1 MKNALICENQEKLR
15 DSVIPAEPSPLTD
28 QEYRLIRDLVY
39 DNFGINL
46 GQQKR
51 ALIIGRLQKVLRENG
66 FTNFTDYY
74 RYVISEPSGEALT
87 RLIDRISTN
96 HTFFYREKD
105 HFKFYFESV
114 LPQIF
119 TEHKSKSAA
128 LRIWCPGCSTGEEPY
143 TLGMLLLEFLTTF
156 QDGGSQTR
164 SRRGLGGSPAPDV
177 GILATDISSRVL
189 KIAQAGVYSAE
200 SVRHL
205 PADLVR
211 KYFSPRSDG
220 SMLVHPKLQELVT
233 FRRLNL
239 MRESYPFKGRFHII
253 FCRNV
258 MIYFDHPT
266 RLALTQR
273 FHRYLE
279 PDGFLFIGHSETL
292 GRSNSHFRYIKPAI
306 YQKVG

>member
-1 MKNALICENQEKLR
+1 MKNALTCEDQEKQQNN
-15 DSVIPAEPSPLTD
+15 VIPAEPSPLTD
-28 QEYRLIRDLVY
+28 REYRLIRDLVY
-39 DNFGINL
+39 ENFGINL

-51 ALIIGRLQKVLRENG
+51 ALITGRLQKVLRENG

-74 RYVISEPSGEALT
+74 RYVVTESSGAALT

-96 HTFFYREKD
+96 HTFFYREND
-105 HFKFYFESV
+105 HFKFYFETV
-114 LPQIF
+114 LPQLF
-119 TEHKSKSAA
+119 SNRKSKSAV

-143 TLGMLLLEFLTTF
+143 TLGMLLLEFLSSN
-156 QDGGSQTR
+156 QDDGVQNQHRTRFGGIS
-164 SRRGLGGSPAPDV
+164 SPDV

-189 KIAQAGVYSAE
+189 QIAQAGMYSSE
-200 SVRHL
+200 SVHHL
-205 PADLVR
+205 PANLVK
-211 KYFSPRSDG
+211 KYFSQRADG
-220 SMLVHPKLQELVT
+220 SMLVHPKLRELVT

-239 MRESYPFKGRFHII
+239 MRETYPFKGKFHII

-266 RLALTQR
+266 RMALTQR

-279 PDGFLFIGHSETL
+279 PDGYLFIGHSETL
-292 GRSNSHFRYIKPAI
+292 GRSNHYFRYVKPAV

>member
-1 MKNALICENQEKLR
+1 M
-15 DSVIPAEPSPLTD
+15 
-28 QEYRLIRDLVY
+28 IRDLVY

-51 ALIIGRLQKVLRENG
+51 ALITGRLQKVLRENG

-74 RYVISEPSGEALT
+74 RYVVTEPSGEALT

-96 HTFFYREKD
+96 HTFFYREND

-114 LPQIF
+114 LPQMF
-119 TEHKSKSAA
+119 ADRNSKTAA

-143 TLGMLLLEFLTTF
+143 TLGMLLLEFLAAPR
-156 QDGGSQTR
+156 DGNTQTR
-164 SRRGLGGSPAPDV
+164 RRVALRGPLWPDV

-189 KIAQAGVYSAE
+189 KIAQAGVYASE

-205 PADLVR
+205 PTDLIK
-211 KYFSPRSDG
+211 KYFSPQSDG
-220 SMLVHPKLQELVT
+220 TMVVHPKLKELVT

-239 MRESYPFKGRFHII
+239 MRETYPFKGRFHII

-258 MIYFDHPT
+258 MIYFDQPT
-266 RLALTQR
+266 RIALTQR

-279 PDGFLFIGHSETL
+279 PGGYLFIGHSETL
-292 GRSNSHFRYIKPAI
+292 GRSNSHFRYIRPAV